1 MTAASAARNS
11 APAMTRWAVLFRD
24 TPAMMGIRADTA
36 RRNAHAAYVK
46 DHPELR
52 IGGGLKP
59 DTDGDFCGALWIV
72 EAEDRIEVEHLI
84 HGDPFYVPAF
94 RSCEIFTW
102 GKILEGRTAVL

>member
-24 TPAMMGIRADTA
+24 APAMMDIRADTA
-36 RRNAHAAYVK
+36 RRNAHAAYVE
-46 DHPELR
+46 DQPELR

-59 DTDGDFCGALWIV
+59 DTDGDFCGGLWIF
-72 EAEDRIEVEHLI
+72 EAEGRIEVEHLI
-84 HGDPFYVPAF
+84 HGNPFYVPAC

-102 GKILEGRTAVL
+102 GKILEDRTAVL